1 MHADA
6 GPPERGTDASPAA
19 ALSPASMTDHRAD
32 VPAVTPSVA
41 PTAARR
47 AISRRGEQRRLPHLP
62 LEGALPM
69 PLSSEELPLVP
80 AVDEMVLRGNRR
92 ESRQSDL
99 VDAIRRHVGSQ
110 RYDVWFS
117 ERNTKLK
124 LVGDTLEIVVANDF
138 IAEWIGKHF
147 TKPIGDAAN
156 EVLGGSLPVKF
167 TVNPRLFEQSSPAST
182 VGRTDPREI
191 KARAVPAVVRRSEQ
205 TAPAETPFDRKPRLR
220 HDLESFVVGS
230 ANKMAYDC
238 AMAVSEFPGG
248 QYNPLFLHGPVG
260 LGKTHLLQGLARR
273 FAKLHPTK
281 RWVYLTGEEFTNE
294 FLTALRANRIDT
306 FRRKMRDLDLLV
318 IDDVHFLGGKK
329 ATQEEFLH
337 TFNAI
342 EAVGKQVVLA
352 SDNHPKLIQA
362 FSESLINRF
371 VSGMVVRVDPP
382 NRGMRTELVKVLAK
396 RHGIALSA
404 ETTDWVATR
413 VTQNIRELEG
423 AVTRLKAHV
432 QLTGCVA
439 NVDLA
444 RECLTDLE
452 RQHNQP
458 LQPEAILEATCVY
471 FGLDRRDLM
480 SGRRQRTI
488 SLARS
493 IAMYL
498 VRKTSKLSF
507 PEIANRLGKRN
518 HSTVISACRRIEK
531 ALAKNEP
538 LAWTSSVG
546 ERQEEAREL
555 VARLE
560 ERCRALR

>member
-1 MHADA
+1 M
-6 GPPERGTDASPAA
+6 PNQLDASDFTTAPDR
-19 ALSPASMTDHRAD
+19 LAD
-32 VPAVTPSVA
+32 DPLMPRTTFTSSS
-41 PTAARR
+41 
-47 AISRRGEQRRLPHLP
+47 SRRQSSKRIADDRRMPHLP

-80 AVDEMVLRGNRR
+80 AVDEAVSARR
-92 ESRQSDL
+92 SIETQQSDL
-99 VDAIRRHVGSQ
+99 IDAIRAAVGEQ
-110 RYDVWFS
+110 RFAVWFS
-117 ERNTKLK
+117 DKNTRLR
-124 LVGDTLEIVVANDF
+124 LRPDMLEIVVANDF

-147 TKPIGDAAN
+147 VKTINDVAL
-156 EVLGGSLPVKF
+156 ESLGHAITVTF
-167 TVNPRLFEQSSPAST
+167 NVNPRLFEQSSPSST
-182 VGRTDPREI
+182 VGRTEPGEVA
-191 KARAVPAVVRRSEQ
+191 ARAVPAVVRRSVPQ
-205 TAPAETPFDRKPRLR
+205 PAAAESKRPRLR
-220 HDLESFVVGS
+220 HDLDAFVVGG

-238 AMAVSEFPGG
+238 ALAVSEFPGG
-248 QYNPLFLHGPVG
+248 QYNPLFIHGPVG
-260 LGKTHLLQGLARR
+260 LGKTHLLQGISKR
-273 FAKLHPTK
+273 FAKLHPAK
-281 RWVYLTGEEFTNE
+281 KWAYLTGEEFTNE
-294 FLTALRANRIDT
+294 FLTALRSNRLDT

-371 VSGMVVRVDPP
+371 VSGMTVRVDPP
-382 NRGMRTELVKVLAK
+382 NQNMREELIRVLAK
-396 RHGIALSA
+396 RHKMEL
-404 ETTDWVATR
+404 TDEVIKWVATR

-423 AVTRLKAHV
+423 AITRLKAHV
-432 QLTGCVA
+432 QLTGATADVE
-439 NVDLA
+439 LA
-444 RECLTDLE
+444 RQCLTDLE

-458 LQPEAILEATCVY
+458 LQPEAILEATCEY

-531 ALAKNEP
+531 ALEANEP

-546 ERQEEAREL
+546 ERSEEAQEL

-560 ERCRALR
+560 ERCRAMR

>member
-1 MHADA
+1 MPRPTLTTTRVRTSGAVSKRIAD
-6 GPPERGTDASPAA
+6 DAP
-19 ALSPASMTDHRAD
+19 
-32 VPAVTPSVA
+32 
-41 PTAARR
+41 
-47 AISRRGEQRRLPHLP
+47 LPHLP

-80 AVDEMVLRGNRR
+80 AVDEAVNARR
-92 ESRQSDL
+92 SIQTQQSDL
-99 VDAIRRHVGSQ
+99 VDAIRGVVGEQ
-110 RYDVWFS
+110 RYAVWFS
-117 ERNTKLK
+117 EKNTRMRLRP
-124 LVGDTLEIVVANDF
+124 DMLEMVVANDF

-147 TKPIGDAAN
+147 VKAITDCAAD
-156 EVLGGSLPVKF
+156 VLGSALPVTF
-167 TVNPRLFEQSSPAST
+167 NVNPRLFEQSAPSST
-182 VGRTDPREI
+182 IGRTEPGEVA
-191 KARAVPAVVRRSEQ
+191 ARAVPAVVRRSVPQ
-205 TAPAETPFDRKPRLR
+205 PTPAAEAKQPRLR
-220 HDLESFVVGS
+220 HDLDSFVVGG

-238 AMAVSEFPGG
+238 ALAVSEFPGG
-248 QYNPLFLHGPVG
+248 QYNPLFIHGPVG
-260 LGKTHLLQGLARR
+260 LGKTHLLQGISKR
-273 FAKLHPTK
+273 FAKLHPAK
-281 RWVYLTGEEFTNE
+281 KWAYLTGEEFTNQ
-294 FLTALRANRIDT
+294 FLTALRSNRLDT
-306 FRRKMRDLDLLV
+306 FRRKMRDLDMLV

-352 SDNHPKLIQA
+352 SDNHPKLIRA

-371 VSGMVVRVDPP
+371 VSGMTVRVDAP
-382 NRGMRTELVKVLAK
+382 NQNMREQLIRVLAD
-396 RHGIALSA
+396 RHKMELPA
-404 ETTDWVATR
+404 EVVTWIATR

-423 AVTRLKAHV
+423 AITRLKAHV
-432 QLTGCVA
+432 HLTNATA
-439 NVDLA
+439 NVELA
-444 RECLTDLE
+444 RQCLTDLE

-458 LQPEAILEATCVY
+458 LQPEAILEATCEY

-531 ALAKNEP
+531 ALETNEP

-546 ERQEEAREL
+546 ERSEEAQEL

-560 ERCRALR
+560 ERCRAMR